1 MQGHPSP
8 LSPERQKNKTKKALS
23 ALSGAKTTGSFNV
36 MVKICNDNCY
46 NCGDN
51 DDVLDDDDDDDKD

>member
-1 MQGHPSP
+1 MA
-8 LSPERQKNKTKKALS
+8 KKTNKTKQKTALS

-36 MVKICNDNCY
+36 MVKICNDNCC

-51 DDVLDDDDDDDKD
+51 DDVLDDDDDDDDKD